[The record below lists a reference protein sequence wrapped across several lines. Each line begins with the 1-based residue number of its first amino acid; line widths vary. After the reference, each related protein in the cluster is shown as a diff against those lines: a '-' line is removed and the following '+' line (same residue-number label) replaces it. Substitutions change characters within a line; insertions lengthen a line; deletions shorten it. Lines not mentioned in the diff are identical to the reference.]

1 MVTSLYIISLVILV
15 TFLILTGIDNAA
27 RFINNKK
34 KKNYTETLPT
44 AMVVNE

>member
-27 RFINNKK
+27 RFIDNK
-34 KKNYTETLPT
+34 KKNYTEPLPT
-44 AMVVNE
+44 PIVVNE